1 MIIGQ
6 GCLMLW
12 VLCVGV
18 VVFCTL
24 SLPCIPCCLFPQVT
38 TLGEDGINAA
48 VAAGPAALAK
58 FMQDDTA
65 DVSGGQ
71 VTALMT
77 VLEMGCVFWRTYL
90 GYASAVCALQH
101 EEGRRS
107 KTELLGRP

>member
-38 TLGEDGINAA
+38 TSGEDDINTAA
-48 VAAGPAALAK
+48 AAAAGLAALAK

-77 VLEMGCVFWRTYL
+77 V
-90 GYASAVCALQH
+90 
-101 EEGRRS
+101 
-107 KTELLGRP
+107 